1 MNQCLFSKLMG
12 EIKLQNIRV
21 YAHHGCLP
29 EETIIGSD
37 YIVQLHIGVDLSV
50 SAQSDRLEDT
60 ADYVLLHQI
69 VVDQMKVPSKLLEH
83 VALRI
88 NQTILKEVD
97 CVQWSEVTVSKINP
111 PIGGDVDRVS
121 IILRSTR

>member
-1 MNQCLFSKLMG
+1 MG
-12 EIKLQNIRV
+12 EIKLEDIRV

-37 YIVQLHIGVDLSV
+37 YLVQLHIGVDLSL
-50 SAQSDRLEDT
+50 SAMSDRLEDT

-69 VVDQMKVPSKLLEH
+69 VVQEMKVPSKLLEH

-88 NQTILKEVD
+88 NNSILEKLRS
-97 CVQWSEVTVSKINP
+97 VQWTEVTVSKLNP
-111 PIGGDVDRVS
+111 PIGGDVNRVS
-121 IILRSTR
+121 VVLKTSR

>member
-1 MNQCLFSKLMG
+1 MG
-12 EIKLQNIRV
+12 EIKLEDIRV

-37 YIVQLHIGVDLSV
+37 YLVQLHVGVDLSV
-50 SAQSDRLEDT
+50 SALSDSLEDT
-60 ADYVLLHQI
+60 ADYVLLNKI
-69 VVDQMKVPSKLLEH
+69 VVDEMKQPSKLLEH

-88 NQTILKEVD
+88 NQTILKTIK
-97 CVQWSEVTVSKINP
+97 CVEWSQVTVSKINP

-121 IILRSTR
+121 IILRSDR

>member
-1 MNQCLFSKLMG
+1 MG
-12 EIKLQNIRV
+12 EIKLQDIRV

-37 YIVQLHIGVDLSV
+37 YLVQLHVGADLST
-50 SAQSDRLEDT
+50 SALSDRLEQT
-60 ADYVLLHQI
+60 ADYVLLHDI
-69 VVDQMKVPSKLLEH
+69 VVTQMKTPSKLLEH

-88 NQTILKEVD
+88 NTTILKEVD
-97 CVQWSEVTVSKINP
+97 CVQWTEVTVSKINP

-121 IILRSTR
+121 VILRSSREDIG

>member
-1 MNQCLFSKLMG
+1 MG
-12 EIKLQNIRV
+12 EIKLEDIRV

-37 YIVQLHIGVDLSV
+37 YLVQLHVGVDLSV
-50 SAQSDRLEDT
+50 SAMSDRLEDT

-69 VVDQMKVPSKLLEH
+69 VIQEMKLPSKLLEH

-88 NQTILKEVD
+88 NNSVLEKLSS
-97 CVQWSEVTVSKINP
+97 VQWTEVTISKLNP
-111 PIGGDVDRVS
+111 PIGGDVNRVS
-121 IILRSTR
+121 IVLKTVR

>member
-1 MNQCLFSKLMG
+1 MG
-12 EIKLQNIRV
+12 KIKLEDIRV

-37 YIVQLHIGVDLSV
+37 YLVQLHVGVDLSV
-50 SAQSDRLEDT
+50 SAMSDRLEDT

-69 VVDQMKVPSKLLEH
+69 VVQEMKLPSKLLEH

-88 NQTILKEVD
+88 NNSILEKLSS
-97 CVQWSEVTVSKINP
+97 VQWTEVTISKLNP
-111 PIGGDVDRVS
+111 PIGGDVNRVS
-121 IILRSTR
+121 IVLKTTR

>member
-1 MNQCLFSKLMG
+1 MG
-12 EIKLQNIRV
+12 EIKLSDIRV
-21 YAHHGCLP
+21 YANHGCLP
-29 EETIIGSD
+29 EETVIGSD
-37 YIVQLHIGVDLSV
+37 YLVQLHIGVDLST

-69 VVDQMKVPSKLLEH
+69 VVDQMKIPSKLLEH

-88 NQTILKEVD
+88 NNCILQKLNSVL
-97 CVQWSEVTVSKINP
+97 WSEVTVSKINP

-121 IILRSTR
+121 IVLRTIR

>member
-1 MNQCLFSKLMG
+1 MG
-12 EIKLQNIRV
+12 EIKLQDIRV

-37 YIVQLHIGVDLSV
+37 YLVQLHVGLDLSA
-50 SAQSDRLEDT
+50 SAQSDRLDQT

-69 VVDQMKVPSKLLEH
+69 VVDQMRQPSKLLEH

-88 NQTILKEVD
+88 NNSILKQLD

-121 IILRSTR
+121 IILRTSR

>member
-1 MNQCLFSKLMG
+1 MG
-12 EIKLQNIRV
+12 EIKLNDIRV

-37 YIVQLHIGVDLSV
+37 YLVQLHIGADLTAP
-50 SAQSDRLEDT
+50 AQSDRLDET
-60 ADYVLLHQI
+60 ADYVMLHKI

-88 NQTILKEVD
+88 NQTILQEVK
-97 CVQWSEVTVSKINP
+97 CVAWSEVTVSKINP
-111 PIGGDVDRVS
+111 PVGGDVDRVS
-121 IILRSTR
+121 VILRSTRDN